1 MKLADFCFPLKS
13 ALTMFMNNIYFEIE
27 KDVSDENISKMFDF
41 LTIVKED
48 LGRFVEIQM
57 RMKSS
62 KSSNTKVKKGNAAPT
77 EGE

>member
-1 MKLADFCFPLKS
+1 
-13 ALTMFMNNIYFEIE
+13 
-27 KDVSDENISKMFDF
+27 MFDF